1 MRKAKIGVTLLSF
14 AFCVAHSQT
23 FDAAS
28 VKPAAPPSGRG
39 MMILNAAPSGGP
51 GTKDPGR
58 IHYAFTTLKNVLMN
72 AYNVKSFQITGPAW
86 LDTERFDIT
95 ATVPPNTTREQ
106 LRAML
111 QNLLAERFKMTIHRD
126 SKELPIYSLLVGKNG
141 AKLKESTVAAA
152 PKEDSEPVQLQPP
165 PIPKMGPDGFPI
177 LPPRPPGSP
186 ITMFIMN
193 GRARIGAQ
201 GNSMQDLA
209 DRLTDILSR
218 PVTDATGLKA
228 KYDFTLTF
236 APEGMDGPKGPMP
249 APPTSDPDALP
260 DVFAAVQSQLG
271 LRLEAKKGPVEMIV
285 VDHIEK
291 TPTEN

>member
-1 MRKAKIGVTLLSF
+1 MPKATIPALAMFASTL
-14 AFCVAHSQT
+14 AYSQT

-28 VKPAAPPSGRG
+28 VKPAAPPHGRG
-39 MMILNAAPSGGP
+39 MMILNSAPSGGP
-51 GTKDPGR
+51 GTKDPER
-58 IHYAFTTLKNVLMN
+58 IHYSFTTLRNLLTN

-209 DRLTDILSR
+209 D
-218 PVTDATGLKA
+218 
-228 KYDFTLTF
+228 
-236 APEGMDGPKGPMP
+236 
-249 APPTSDPDALP
+249 
-260 DVFAAVQSQLG
+260 
-271 LRLEAKKGPVEMIV
+271 
-285 VDHIEK
+285 
-291 TPTEN
+291 